1 MPRFSRFFLG
11 GCVSAAAAAAAS
23 VGIGSSFSSNSDNKY
38 PCTTSSIARSSS
50 SFFSRNSYCESSR
63 IQSDEKCISTNANT
77 EAANAQ
83 MLIGKD
89 GNAANFDA
97 LIIGGGVVG
106 LAVTQALASRGVR
119 VCMLEKE
126 NAVAAGA
133 SSGNS
138 GLGCTGYDSPVGSL
152 ERRLL
157 RRSIQLHQELYRS
170 FGLSYEHVK
179 KCGSL
184 VVAWNDDDLA
194 MLEKV
199 LEENRE
205 AGDFEAVMLDKE
217 ELQMIEP
224 GISDKALGAVFCPRE
239 AVVEPWLV
247 PIGYAM
253 SARLHGAE
261 IRTGCEA
268 VGMEFDPGNKLWF
281 VKTADT
287 SLEHLPLGRSPEGEL
302 LVPAPSPPLDES
314 RAVTHDL
321 VKARVVINCA
331 GLHGDQVEHL
341 RGTEPNFTITPR
353 KGQFVVFEPGPDCAG
368 PDLILERVPS
378 LITKGVII
386 FTTVY
391 GNIVVGPTA
400 TDQEHRSDRSTDL
413 ETVEQLKAWAATA
426 YPSLKNAKVVGTY
439 SGLRYVCPSH
449 HALFSL
455 N

>member
-1 MPRFSRFFLG
+1 MAMPSRYFLG
-11 GCVSAAAAAAAS
+11 GFVSAAAAAAAS
-23 VGIGSSFSSNSDNKY
+23 V
-38 PCTTSSIARSSS
+38 SIMSSS
-50 SFFSRNSYCESSR
+50 SSDSDNEPVSIAKRITTFTSSFISRRSYCES
-63 IQSDEKCISTNANT
+63 IKTDEKFISINSNT
-77 EAANAQ
+77 KTANAQ
-83 MLIGKD
+83 MLVAKGST
-89 GNAANFDA
+89 AADFDA
-97 LIIGGGVVG
+97 LVIGGGVVG
-106 LAVTQALASRGVR
+106 LAVTQALASRGVK

-133 SSGNS
+133 SSGNT
-138 GLGCTGYDSPVGSL
+138 GLGHTGYDSPVGSL

-184 VVAWNDDDLA
+184 VVAWNDEDLA

-199 LEENRE
+199 LEENQE
-205 AGDFEAVMLDKE
+205 AGDVDAIMLDKE
-217 ELQMIEP
+217 ELHEVEP
-224 GISDKALGAVFCPRE
+224 GISDQALGAVFCPRE

-253 SARLHGAE
+253 SARLHGAV

-268 VGMEFDPGNKLWF
+268 TGMDFDRENNVWF
-281 VKTADT
+281 VNTADT
-287 SLEHLPLGRSPEGEL
+287 TLEQLPLARSPEGEL
-302 LVPAPSPPLDES
+302 LVPAPPPRSDKS
-314 RAVTHDL
+314 RDIAHGL

-331 GLHGDQVEHL
+331 GLHGDEVEHL
-341 RGTEPNFTITPR
+341 RGADPNFTITPR
-353 KGQFVVFEPGPDCAG
+353 KGQFVVFEPGPDCSG

-378 LITKGVII
+378 LVTKGVII

-413 ETVEQLKAWAATA
+413 ETVQQLKAWAAKA

-439 SGLRYVCPSH
+439 CGLRYVYI
-449 HALFSL
+449 SL
-455 N
+455 GVMPCFC